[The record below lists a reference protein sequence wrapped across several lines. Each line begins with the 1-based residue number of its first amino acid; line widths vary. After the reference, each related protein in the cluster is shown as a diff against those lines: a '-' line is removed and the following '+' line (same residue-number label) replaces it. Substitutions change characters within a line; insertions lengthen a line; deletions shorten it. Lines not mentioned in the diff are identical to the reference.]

1 MRALVLSAGYATR
14 LYPLTLNQ
22 PKALLPVAGKPI
34 LDYIMDKLFELSSLD
49 EIYVV
54 TNHKFYAHFVE
65 WEHRYTEK
73 ATVKLPVVV
82 LDDGSTT
89 EENRLGAIGDI
100 QFAIERMPLQD
111 DLIVLASDNLFCA
124 SLTSFVSEA
133 KRKNSP
139 LLGVYNLKDKQ
150 LASKYGVVSFDA
162 NGKLCYFEEKP
173 QNPSTSWVA
182 MALYFFPKSVLSLVK
197 TYLNEQK
204 NTDQPGRFIQW
215 LYPKMDVYVWEL
227 TGPWF
232 DIGSKETL
240 EAANLAFQ

>member
-1 MRALVLSAGYATR
+1 MRALLLSAGYATR

-22 PKALLPVAGKPI
+22 PKALLSVAGKPI
-34 LDYIMDKLFELSSLD
+34 LDYLMDKLFELSSLD

-54 TNHKFYAHFVE
+54 TNHKFYGHFVE
-65 WEHRYTEK
+65 WKHRYTEE
-73 ATVKLPVVV
+73 ALVKFPIVV

-100 QFAIERMPLQD
+100 QFTIERMQLQD

-162 NGKLCYFEEKP
+162 NGKLSYFEEKP
-173 QNPSTSWVA
+173 QNPPTSWVA
-182 MALYFFPKSVLSLVK
+182 MALYFFPKSILSLVK
-197 TYLNEQK
+197 TYLREQK

-215 LYPKMDVYVWEL
+215 LYPQMDVYVWEL
-227 TGPWF
+227 TGLWF